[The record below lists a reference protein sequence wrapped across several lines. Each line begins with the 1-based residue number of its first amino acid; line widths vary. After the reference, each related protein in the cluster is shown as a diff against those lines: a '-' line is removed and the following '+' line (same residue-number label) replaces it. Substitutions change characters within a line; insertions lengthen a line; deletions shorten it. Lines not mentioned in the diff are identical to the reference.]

1 MRSKGS
7 VSAVAVILS
16 VLFLEA
22 RAGAGEMPAVM
33 PAEVYV
39 RVAELRD
46 EIEGIRY
53 EMGRPKA
60 LQPEIGIRNVTPGQ
74 VYFQAR
80 TLFLKSDRLAFEQTR
95 TTVDPPLVP
104 TSEPRPSDVLILVDA
119 ARERVRAV
127 EADLGLESAGEPP
140 SLDHSK
146 QPSDVFRSIVQ
157 ANRQLNLLLERRFS
171 PADVYQEVTLAVGYA
186 ARLRSRFPG
195 DRIPDEPPRQPGKQ
209 PSDVYRVLLECL
221 QRLGSIAEVSALQVA
236 QLDVTPEE
244 IEAVTPS
251 DVYDIASLVVS
262 ELAHLHRRAR
272 NLENPRATYY
282 PGRVFPSDVHRRAL
296 LLGAQLTE
304 LEALVQENPA
314 WLAAGSERN

>member
-7 VSAVAVILS
+7 ASAVAVILS

-33 PAEVYV
+33 PAQVYV

-60 LQPEIGIRNVTPGQ
+60 LQPEIGIRNATPDL

-95 TTVDPPLVP
+95 TTVDPPRVP
-104 TSEPRPSDVLILVDA
+104 AREPRPADVLMLVDA

-127 EADLGLESAGEPP
+127 EADLGLESEGEPP
-140 SLDHSK
+140 SLDPSK

-157 ANRQLNLLLERRFS
+157 ANRQLNLLLELRFS

-221 QRLGSIAEVSALQVA
+221 RRLGAIAEASALPVA
-236 QLDVTPEE
+236 HLDVTPEE
-244 IEAVTPS
+244 IEAATPS

-272 NLENPRATYY
+272 DLEDPRATYY